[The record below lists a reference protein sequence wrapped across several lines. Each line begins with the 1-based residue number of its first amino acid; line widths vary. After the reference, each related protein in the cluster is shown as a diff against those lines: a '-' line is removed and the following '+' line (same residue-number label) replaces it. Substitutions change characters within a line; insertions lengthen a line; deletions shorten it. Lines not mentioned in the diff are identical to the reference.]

1 MENNDEIFFPQDDG
15 EAMEDTESFGG
26 EEMDAV
32 EDDAVL
38 TEEED
43 QVSETESE
51 DEEDEEEAIEAKDD
65 PSADRSELEA
75 RYMSL
80 YAEYENYRKRSMK
93 EKESL
98 YADAVA
104 DVTGSFLGV
113 MDNID
118 RALTTAKSADANS
131 AEDVLRGIEMISKQ
145 TADVLAKIGVEEIEC
160 KAGDVF
166 DPTMHE
172 AVMHIDDESLGEGV
186 VSAVFAKGYKYK
198 DKVIRHA
205 VVQVAN

>member
-1 MENNDEIFFPQDDG
+1 MDNNDEIFFPQDYEALDETGPVSG
-15 EAMEDTESFGG
+15 EESSEDDVFDAAAPDTE
-26 EEMDAV
+26 
-32 EDDAVL
+32 EDDL
-38 TEEED
+38 DEEE
-43 QVSETESE
+43 
-51 DEEDEEEAIEAKDD
+51 EEEAIADD
-65 PSADRSELEA
+65 PSSDRNELEA

-80 YAEYENYRKRSMK
+80 YAEYENYRKRSIK

-104 DVTGSFLGV
+104 DVTGSFLGI

-118 RALTTAKSADANS
+118 RALETAKSADTNS
-131 AEDVLRGIEMISKQ
+131 AEDVLKGIEMISKQ

-166 DPTMHE
+166 DPAIAE

>member
-1 MENNDEIFFPQDDG
+1 MAENDEIFFPADDG
-15 EAMEDTESFGG
+15 EPVEDTEVSG
-26 EEMDAV
+26 EEEIA
-32 EDDAVL
+32 
-38 TEEED
+38 EED
-43 QVSETESE
+43 AAEVETDDIDE
-51 DEEDEEEAIEAKDD
+51 EEDEEAGDTSD
-65 PSADRSELEA
+65 VSSDRDELEA

-131 AEDVLRGIEMISKQ
+131 AEDVLKGIEMISKQ

-160 KAGDVF
+160 KTGDAF
-166 DPTMHE
+166 DPALHE
-172 AVMHIDDESLGEGV
+172 AVMHIDDDSLGEGV

>member
-1 MENNDEIFFPQDDG
+1 MAENDEIFFPADDG
-15 EAMEDTESFGG
+15 EPAEDTEVSG
-26 EEMDAV
+26 EEEIA
-32 EDDAVL
+32 
-38 TEEED
+38 EED
-43 QVSETESE
+43 AAEVETDDIDE
-51 DEEDEEEAIEAKDD
+51 EEDEEAGDTSD
-65 PSADRSELEA
+65 VSSDRDELEA

-131 AEDVLRGIEMISKQ
+131 AEDVLKGIEMISKQ

-160 KAGDVF
+160 KTGDAF
-166 DPTMHE
+166 DPALHE
-172 AVMHIDDESLGEGV
+172 AVMHIDDDSLGEGV

>member
-1 MENNDEIFFPQDDG
+1 MHCY
-15 EAMEDTESFGG
+15 S
-26 EEMDAV
+26 
-32 EDDAVL
+32 
-38 TEEED
+38 
-43 QVSETESE
+43 SE
-51 DEEDEEEAIEAKDD
+51 DLYNWTDEGVVLRTIPVSDKDFGKYAKEGYKADLSVFEEDEYFK
-65 PSADRSELEA
+65 
-75 RYMSL
+75 SL

-118 RALTTAKSADANS
+118 RALATAKSADANS
-131 AEDVLRGIEMISKQ
+131 AEDVLKGIEMISKQ
-145 TADVLAKIGVEEIEC
+145 TADVLTKIGVEEIEC
-160 KAGDVF
+160 KTGDAF
-166 DPTMHE
+166 DPALHE
-172 AVMHIDDESLGEGV
+172 AVMHIDDDSLGEGV
-186 VSAVFAKGYKYK
+186 ISAVFAKGYKYK

>member
-1 MENNDEIFFPQDDG
+1 MENNDEIFFPQDDAETADDPVIFG
-15 EAMEDTESFGG
+15 DEQPKEELDEDPSVNAEASGSD
-26 EEMDAV
+26 
-32 EDDAVL
+32 EDDD
-38 TEEED
+38 ED
-43 QVSETESE
+43 DSVQ
-51 DEEDEEEAIEAKDD
+51 DD
-65 PSADRSELEA
+65 PSSDREELEA

-104 DVTGSFLGV
+104 DVTGSFLGI

-118 RALTTAKSADANS
+118 RALTTAKGADANS
-131 AEDVLRGIEMISKQ
+131 AEDVLKGIEMISKQ
-145 TADVLAKIGVEEIEC
+145 TADVLTKIGVEEIDC
-160 KAGDVF
+160 KTGDLF
-166 DPTMHE
+166 DPELHE
-172 AVMHIDDESLGEGV
+172 AVMHIDDDSLGEGV

>member
-1 MENNDEIFFPQDDG
+1 MAENDEIFFPADDG
-15 EAMEDTESFGG
+15 EPVEDTEVSG
-26 EEMDAV
+26 EEEIAQKDAAEV
-32 EDDAVL
+32 ETDDID
-38 TEEED
+38 E
-43 QVSETESE
+43 
-51 DEEDEEEAIEAKDD
+51 EEDEEAGDTSD
-65 PSADRSELEA
+65 VSSDRDELEA

-131 AEDVLRGIEMISKQ
+131 AEDVLKGIEMISKQ

-160 KAGDVF
+160 KTGDAF
-166 DPTMHE
+166 DPALHE
-172 AVMHIDDESLGEGV
+172 AVMHIDDDSLGEGV

>member
-1 MENNDEIFFPQDDG
+1 MANDDEIFFPQDDG
-15 EAMEDTESFGG
+15 EPAEDTEAEGG
-26 EEMDAV
+26 EEI
-32 EDDAVL
+32 
-38 TEEED
+38 TEEAF
-43 QVSETESE
+43 TKSE
-51 DEEDEEEAIEAKDD
+51 DIDEEEEEEETVEGDA
-65 PSADRSELEA
+65 SSDRNELEA

-80 YAEYENYRKRSMK
+80 YAEYENYRKRSAK

-98 YADAVA
+98 YSDAVA

-113 MDNID
+113 LDNID
-118 RALTTAKSADANS
+118 RALETAKSADSNS

-145 TADVLAKIGVEEIEC
+145 TSDVLAKIGVEEIEC
-160 KAGDVF
+160 KKGDLF

-186 VSAVFAKGYKYK
+186 ISAVFAKGYKYK

>member
-1 MENNDEIFFPQDDG
+1 MENNDEIFFPSDDG
-15 EAMEDTESFGG
+15 ELAEDTEVSG
-26 EEMDAV
+26 EEEILDEGAV
-32 EDDAVL
+32 ETEVDDID
-38 TEEED
+38 E
-43 QVSETESE
+43 
-51 DEEDEEEAIEAKDD
+51 EEDEEEQDA
-65 PSADRSELEA
+65 ADASSDRDELEA

-98 YADAVA
+98 YSDAVA

-118 RALTTAKSADANS
+118 RALETAKSAGANS
-131 AEDVLRGIEMISKQ
+131 AEDVLKGIEMISKQ

-160 KAGDVF
+160 NRGDVF
-166 DPTMHE
+166 DPAIAE
-172 AVMHIDDESLGEGV
+172 AVMHIEDDSLGEGV

>member
-1 MENNDEIFFPQDDG
+1 MDDMENSDEIFFPQDEG
-15 EAMEDTESFGG
+15 EPVEDTEVEGG
-26 EEMDAV
+26 EEVAEEGFTGA
-32 EDDAVL
+32 EDID
-38 TEEED
+38 E
-43 QVSETESE
+43 
-51 DEEDEEEAIEAKDD
+51 EEDEEETDEGDA
-65 PSADRSELEA
+65 SSDRNELEA

-80 YAEYENYRKRSMK
+80 YAEYENYRKRSAK

-98 YADAVA
+98 YSDAVA

-113 MDNID
+113 LDNID
-118 RALTTAKSADANS
+118 RALETAKSADANS

-145 TADVLAKIGVEEIEC
+145 TSDVLAKIGVEEIEC
-160 KAGDVF
+160 KKGDLF

-186 VSAVFAKGYKYK
+186 ISAVFAKGYKYK

>member
-1 MENNDEIFFPQDDG
+1 MANDDEIFFPQDDG
-15 EAMEDTESFGG
+15 EPAEDTEAEGG
-26 EEMDAV
+26 EEI
-32 EDDAVL
+32 
-38 TEEED
+38 TEEAF
-43 QVSETESE
+43 TESE
-51 DEEDEEEAIEAKDD
+51 DIDEEEEEEETVEGDA
-65 PSADRSELEA
+65 SLDRNELEA

-80 YAEYENYRKRSMK
+80 YAEYENYRKRSAK
-93 EKESL
+93 EKDSL
-98 YADAVA
+98 YSDAVA

-113 MDNID
+113 LDNID
-118 RALTTAKSADANS
+118 RALETAKSADSNS

-145 TADVLAKIGVEEIEC
+145 TSDVLAKIGVEEIEC
-160 KAGDVF
+160 KKGDLF

-186 VSAVFAKGYKYK
+186 ISAVFAKGYKYK

>member
-1 MENNDEIFFPQDDG
+1 MENNDEIFFPADDG
-15 EAMEDTESFGG
+15 EPVEDTEVTG
-26 EEMDAV
+26 EEEVA
-32 EDDAVL
+32 
-38 TEEED
+38 EED
-43 QVSETESE
+43 VVETETDDIDE
-51 DEEDEEEAIEAKDD
+51 EEDEEL
-65 PSADRSELEA
+65 ADSSDVSSDRNELEA

-98 YADAVA
+98 YSDAVA

-118 RALTTAKSADANS
+118 RALETAKSAGSNS
-131 AEDVLRGIEMISKQ
+131 AEDVLKGIEMISKQ

-160 KAGDVF
+160 NKGDLF
-166 DPTMHE
+166 DPTLHE
-172 AVMHIDDESLGEGV
+172 AVMHIDDDSLGEGV

>member
-1 MENNDEIFFPQDDG
+1 MENNDEIFFPQDEEETAEQTVISGDE
-15 EAMEDTESFGG
+15 EAEEAVAEDQDTAGAPGS
-26 EEMDAV
+26 DD
-32 EDDAVL
+32 EDD
-38 TEEED
+38 
-43 QVSETESE
+43 
-51 DEEDEEEAIEAKDD
+51 DEEEGVQDD
-65 PSADRSELEA
+65 PSSDKELLEA

-118 RALTTAKSADANS
+118 RALATAKSADANS
-131 AEDVLRGIEMISKQ
+131 AEDVLKGIEMISKQ
-145 TADVLAKIGVEEIEC
+145 TADVLTKIGVEEIEC
-160 KAGDVF
+160 KTGDAF
-166 DPTMHE
+166 NPALHE
-172 AVMHIDDESLGEGV
+172 AVMHIDDDSLGEGV
-186 VSAVFAKGYKYK
+186 ISAVFAKGYKYK

>member
-1 MENNDEIFFPQDDG
+1 MAENDEIFFPADDG
-15 EAMEDTESFGG
+15 EPVEDTEVSG
-26 EEMDAV
+26 EEEVA
-32 EDDAVL
+32 
-38 TEEED
+38 EED
-43 QVSETESE
+43 VVETETDDIDE
-51 DEEDEEEAIEAKDD
+51 EEDEEAGDTSD
-65 PSADRSELEA
+65 VSSDRDELEA

-131 AEDVLRGIEMISKQ
+131 AEDVLKGIEMISKQ

-160 KAGDVF
+160 KTGDAF
-166 DPTMHE
+166 DPALHE
-172 AVMHIDDESLGEGV
+172 AVMHIDDDSLGEGV

>member
-1 MENNDEIFFPQDDG
+1 MENNDEIFFPQDDD
-15 EAMEDTESFGG
+15 EPAENTVIFDDEETVDVIDEDPDVTAESS
-26 EEMDAV
+26 ESD
-32 EDDAVL
+32 
-38 TEEED
+38 EED
-43 QVSETESE
+43 
-51 DEEDEEEAIEAKDD
+51 DEEDEGVQDD
-65 PSADRSELEA
+65 PSSDRELLEA

-118 RALTTAKSADANS
+118 RALATAKSADANS
-131 AEDVLRGIEMISKQ
+131 AEDVLKGIEMISKQ
-145 TADVLAKIGVEEIEC
+145 TADVLTKIGVEEIEC
-160 KAGDVF
+160 KTGDAF
-166 DPTMHE
+166 DPALHE
-172 AVMHIDDESLGEGV
+172 AVMHIDDDSLGEGV
-186 VSAVFAKGYKYK
+186 ISAVFAKGYKYK

>member
-1 MENNDEIFFPQDDG
+1 MAENDEIFFPADNG
-15 EAMEDTESFGG
+15 EPVEDTEVSG
-26 EEMDAV
+26 EEEVA
-32 EDDAVL
+32 
-38 TEEED
+38 EED
-43 QVSETESE
+43 VVETETDDIDE
-51 DEEDEEEAIEAKDD
+51 EEDEEAGDTSD
-65 PSADRSELEA
+65 VSSDRDELEA

-131 AEDVLRGIEMISKQ
+131 AEDVLKGIEMISKQ

-160 KAGDVF
+160 KTGDTF
-166 DPTMHE
+166 DPALHE
-172 AVMHIDDESLGEGV
+172 AVMHIDDDSLGEGV
-186 VSAVFAKGYKYK
+186 ISAVFAKGYKYK

>member
-1 MENNDEIFFPQDDG
+1 MDEMENNDEIFFPQDDAETADDPVIFG
-15 EAMEDTESFGG
+15 DEQPKEELDEDPSVNAEASGSD
-26 EEMDAV
+26 
-32 EDDAVL
+32 EDDD
-38 TEEED
+38 ED
-43 QVSETESE
+43 DSVQ
-51 DEEDEEEAIEAKDD
+51 DD
-65 PSADRSELEA
+65 PSSDREELEA

-104 DVTGSFLGV
+104 DVTGSFLGI

-118 RALTTAKSADANS
+118 RALTTAKGADANS
-131 AEDVLRGIEMISKQ
+131 AEDVLKGIEMISKQ
-145 TADVLAKIGVEEIEC
+145 TADVLTKIGVEEIDC
-160 KAGDVF
+160 KTGDLF
-166 DPTMHE
+166 DPELHE
-172 AVMHIDDESLGEGV
+172 AVMHIDDDSLGEGV

>member
-1 MENNDEIFFPQDDG
+1 MENSDEIFFPQDEG
-15 EAMEDTESFGG
+15 EPVEDTEVEGG
-26 EEMDAV
+26 EEVAEEGFTGA
-32 EDDAVL
+32 EDID
-38 TEEED
+38 E
-43 QVSETESE
+43 
-51 DEEDEEEAIEAKDD
+51 EEDEEETDEGDA
-65 PSADRSELEA
+65 SSDRNELEA

-98 YADAVA
+98 YSDAVA

-113 MDNID
+113 LDNID
-118 RALTTAKSADANS
+118 RALETAKSADANS

-145 TADVLAKIGVEEIEC
+145 TSDVLAKIGVEEIEC
-160 KAGDVF
+160 KKGDLF

-186 VSAVFAKGYKYK
+186 ISAVFAKGYKYK

>member
-1 MENNDEIFFPQDDG
+1 MENNDEIFFPQDDAETADDPVIFG
-15 EAMEDTESFGG
+15 DEEPKEELDEDPSVNAEASGSD
-26 EEMDAV
+26 
-32 EDDAVL
+32 EDDD
-38 TEEED
+38 ED
-43 QVSETESE
+43 DSVQ
-51 DEEDEEEAIEAKDD
+51 DD
-65 PSADRSELEA
+65 PSSDREELEA

-104 DVTGSFLGV
+104 DVTGSFLGI

-118 RALTTAKSADANS
+118 RALTTAKGADANS
-131 AEDVLRGIEMISKQ
+131 AEDVLKGIEMISKQ
-145 TADVLAKIGVEEIEC
+145 TADVLTKIGVEEIDC
-160 KAGDVF
+160 KTGDLF
-166 DPTMHE
+166 DPELHE
-172 AVMHIDDESLGEGV
+172 AVMHIDDDSLGEGV

>member
-1 MENNDEIFFPQDDG
+1 MENNDEIFFPSDDG
-15 EAMEDTESFGG
+15 ELAEDTEVSG
-26 EEMDAV
+26 EEEILDESAV
-32 EDDAVL
+32 ETEVDDID
-38 TEEED
+38 E
-43 QVSETESE
+43 
-51 DEEDEEEAIEAKDD
+51 EEDEEEQDT
-65 PSADRSELEA
+65 ADASSDRDELEA

-98 YADAVA
+98 YSDAVA

-118 RALTTAKSADANS
+118 RALETAKSAGANS
-131 AEDVLRGIEMISKQ
+131 AEDVLKGIEMISKQ

-160 KAGDVF
+160 NRGDVF
-166 DPTMHE
+166 DPAIAE
-172 AVMHIDDESLGEGV
+172 AVMHIEDDSLGEGV

>member
-1 MENNDEIFFPQDDG
+1 MENNDEIFFPQDDAEIAEDPVIFG
-15 EAMEDTESFGG
+15 DEEPKEELDEDPSVNAEASGSD
-26 EEMDAV
+26 
-32 EDDAVL
+32 EDDD
-38 TEEED
+38 ED
-43 QVSETESE
+43 DSVQ
-51 DEEDEEEAIEAKDD
+51 DD
-65 PSADRSELEA
+65 PSSDREELEA

-80 YAEYENYRKRSMK
+80 YAEYENYRKRSIK

-104 DVTGSFLGV
+104 DVTGSFLGI

-118 RALTTAKSADANS
+118 RALTTAKGADANS
-131 AEDVLRGIEMISKQ
+131 AEDVLKGIEMISKQ
-145 TADVLAKIGVEEIEC
+145 TADVLAKIGVEEIDC
-160 KAGDVF
+160 KTGDLF
-166 DPTMHE
+166 DPELHE
-172 AVMHIDDESLGEGV
+172 AVMHIDDDSLGEGV